1 MFVESVDSLMADT
14 HELGGSNVVVDRATP
29 KASYSTVHFILFL
42 SYLYFFLLSMLW
54 LTVHFFSLGYNW
66 IYNDKLIVSS
76 YIILSGRWL

>member
-42 SYLYFFLLSMLW
+42 SYLYFFLLSML
-54 LTVHFFSLGYNW
+54 
-66 IYNDKLIVSS
+66 
-76 YIILSGRWL
+76 